1 MVQQTGL
8 NELPIQKRIAM
19 NITMQTFHF
28 YKNIFTIN
36 VNVQVFIIIIFLFF
50 FFRELFRQFFGS
62 PDQKASYLK
71 VILFFHCQQYIP
83 VYFISVNVKAMLTN
97 TCCIQIKY
105 MAGFTALYLLGKN
118 GVVLHPPSKD
128 QGPCM

>member
-50 FFRELFRQFFGS
+50 FSGNYLGS
-62 PDQKASYLK
+62 FLEVQTKK
-71 VILFFHCQQYIP
+71 HHI
-83 VYFISVNVKAMLTN
+83 
-97 TCCIQIKY
+97 
-105 MAGFTALYLLGKN
+105 
-118 GVVLHPPSKD
+118 
-128 QGPCM
+128 